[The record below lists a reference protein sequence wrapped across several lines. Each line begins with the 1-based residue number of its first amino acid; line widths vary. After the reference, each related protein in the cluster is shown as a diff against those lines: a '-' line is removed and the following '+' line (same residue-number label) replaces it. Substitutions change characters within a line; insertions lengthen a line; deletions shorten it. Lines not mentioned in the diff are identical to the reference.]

1 MDYWA
6 YLILIVAFLG
16 LFGFIES
23 AIILWSGW
31 GKSEARRLK
40 QRLQIISGEN
50 PTQKGPNRLKRGVYS
65 SNESIDRFL
74 KRFRRLEALD
84 TLLRQADKPYSVAQ
98 TLTAMVSSSF
108 VALIATLIAGSGLLS
123 VLLLTVIAGI
133 LPLVIL
139 QTLRRSRMNKLESQL
154 PDALDLLGQ
163 SMRAGHAFSSAL
175 RTVGIEGPE
184 PIATEF
190 RMTSDEI
197 SFGSSTR
204 EGILNL
210 ANRVNSMDMRY
221 FALAILIQSET
232 GGNLSNLLLDLA
244 KLIRE
249 RLKLRRV
256 VKVLAAE
263 GRLSGWILGSLPF
276 AFAGL
281 MSLMNPGYLSFF
293 WVDPSGWPIVKVMAV
308 LMIVGAIWIRNITN
322 IRV

>member
-6 YLILIVAFLG
+6 YLILVLAFFG
-16 LFGFIES
+16 LFGLIES

-31 GKSEARRLK
+31 GRSQEKHLK
-40 QRLQIISGEN
+40 KRLQIISEEN
-50 PTQKGPNRLKRGVYS
+50 PAREPNRLIRGIYS
-65 SNESIDRFL
+65 NNESIDRFL
-74 KRFRRLEALD
+74 KRFRRLEMLD

-98 TLTAMVSSSF
+98 TLSVMAGSSLA
-108 VALIATLIAGSGLLS
+108 ALTATLIAGSSSLS

-133 LPLVIL
+133 IPLGIL
-139 QTLRRSRMNKLESQL
+139 HAFRRSRMNKLESQL

-210 ANRVNSMDMRY
+210 AKRVNSMDMRY
-221 FALAILIQSET
+221 FALAILIQNET

-263 GRLSGWILGSLPF
+263 GRLSGWILGSLPL

-281 MSLMNPGYLSFF
+281 MSVMNPGYLSFF
-293 WVDPSGWPIVKVMAV
+293 WVDPSGWPIVKVMSV
-308 LMIVGAIWIRNITN
+308 LMIVGVIWIRKITN